1 MHLFDHAAATP
12 MRDSVRAAL
21 AAAEP
26 LANPASTH
34 REGQRALAVLE
45 DARERLA
52 AALGAHPT
60 EVVFTSGGTESI
72 NLALK
77 GAWWAAADAGA
88 PGPIVVPVAEHHAT
102 LDAAEWL
109 ERCGAV
115 LRWVPVD
122 AHAVTDAE
130 AFAAALGGLGGTVT
144 GGSSSAASGAATS
157 DAAASGAVASVATAS
172 VAAASGAVASVAT
185 MLVASNEVGSLQPVA
200 DVADAAARA
209 GVPLHLDAVGAF
221 GHLPLRFADTGAALM
236 SVASHKLGGPHGVGA
251 LVVRRDARLHALHHG
266 GGQQRG
272 LRSGTQDALGASL
285 FALAAEEAIAEL
297 DGESARLR
305 GLTDRILA
313 AAAALPGVRLL
324 ASDQRLPGIAH
335 LVVEGAEG
343 ESLQFLLDEA
353 GFAVSNGSACS
364 AGVARESHVVRACGI
379 EGVAPLRLSLGRTT
393 TEADVDALL
402 DALPAT
408 IARARALAA

>member
-12 MRDSVRAAL
+12 MRASVREAL
-21 AAAEP
+21 ASAEP

-34 REGQRALAVLE
+34 REGQRARAVLE

-52 AALGAHPT
+52 ATLGAHPT

-77 GAWWAAADAGA
+77 GSWWAATAASGAAG
-88 PGPIVVPVAEHHAT
+88 PLVVPVGEHHAT
-102 LDAAEWL
+102 LDAVEWL
-109 ERCGAV
+109 ERQGAEV
-115 LRWVPVD
+115 RWVPID
-122 AHAVTDAE
+122 ASAVTDLT
-130 AFAAALGGLGGTVT
+130 AFRAAL
-144 GGSSSAASGAATS
+144 A
-157 DAAASGAVASVATAS
+157 DAPT
-172 VAAASGAVASVAT
+172 ASVAT
-185 MLVASNEVGSLQPVA
+185 MLVASNELGSLQPIDEA
-200 DVADAAARA
+200 ADASARA

-221 GHLPLRFADTGAALM
+221 GHMPLRFADTGAALM

-285 FALAAEEAIAEL
+285 FALAAEEALAEL
-297 DGESARLR
+297 ESEAARLR
-305 GLTDRILA
+305 ALTDRILGA
-313 AAAALPGVRLL
+313 AAGLPGVRLL
-324 ASDQRLPGIAH
+324 AAAERLPGIAH

-364 AGVARESHVVRACGI
+364 AGVARESHVVRACGV
-379 EGVAPLRLSLGRTT
+379 EGVAPLRLSLGWTT
-393 TEADVDALL
+393 TEREVDALL
-402 DALPAT
+402 AVLPA
-408 IARARALAA
+408 AVERARALAG